1 MRLCAPRD
9 HAVDGKM
16 ESRKSKGGAE
26 KARIKKRKALETD
39 AAKCA
44 KMSTFFSQTSLRSLT
59 SNEDKTA
66 PQSQTQDPVGL
77 ISTRQKPTIPERT
90 CTVPSMK
97 RLNKMCYHFRIADQ
111 Q

>member
-1 MRLCAPRD
+1 M
-9 HAVDGKM
+9 
-16 ESRKSKGGAE
+16 SRE
-26 KARIKKRKALETD
+26 QET
-39 AAKCA
+39 
-44 KMSTFFSQTSLRSLT
+44 QRS
-59 SNEDKTA
+59 A

-90 CTVPSMK
+90 CTVSEEEPGASSEGIAPVGIEVPSMK